1 MAEAMKKL
9 MVLALLLAGCA
20 TATVDVKGAEEG
32 AFLKYR
38 NQHVSKLS
46 VIWGPPDQAIYTF
59 VGQSNT
65 MVVTSL
71 QTGTT
76 APTTISCRVSVYTD
90 WSSNVIGLN
99 HSGVPQACA
108 EMYSRAR

>member
-1 MAEAMKKL
+1 
-9 MVLALLLAGCA
+9 
-20 TATVDVKGAEEG
+20 
-32 AFLKYR
+32 
-38 NQHVSKLS
+38 
-46 VIWGPPDQAIYTF
+46 VIWGPPEQAINRPEGTIYTF